1 MNKLGLSTQVP
12 VKVVYLP
19 DGAARTVNVG
29 RRTITFKKTSPKNL
43 LAKGEISSLAIQA
56 LKIIG
61 QNNLDEKTI
70 EKIQAIKTNI
80 VRLTVISFPV
90 LTLINY
96 SEFLVQQYLKIGF
109 LTHPVKFSNF

>member
-1 MNKLGLSTQVP
+1 MKMA
-12 VKVVYLP
+12 YLP

-43 LAKGEISSLAIQA
+43 SAKGEISSLAIQA

-70 EKIQAIKTNI
+70 EKIQAILKNEEKENI
-80 VRLTVISFPV
+80 SNDAKLSPAWINEI
-90 LTLINY
+90 LMQAIGGTLRNSKWWIQ
-96 SEFLVQQYLKIGF
+96 LG
-109 LTHPVKFSNF
+109 